1 MDKYQKFIL
10 DRTVCFISSSK
21 ELDPNAT
28 KNSVTSFVNESG
40 EFLVKQVEN
49 YNIKKHFILFSG
61 VKLASVEVDGSA
73 CELIETPKHELLDE
87 KTIVVPVDFDKQA
100 KEIKI
105 SFRDGLA
112 NPLTLKLCFV
122 EADHSIY
129 DSKVQ
134 AEINQK
140 ICPEHKTGIDLVN
153 IYWNLVSDNV
163 ETTQINLY
171 FVSNNS
177 ERLISKFKESG
188 AMFKSVTGLAFG
200 TYRYEVIEFDKNGKE
215 LARTQ
220 KIEFKL
226 SAPNYGR
233 RQTVV
238 SQ

>member
-1 MDKYQKFIL
+1 M
-10 DRTVCFISSSK
+10 
-21 ELDPNAT
+21 
-28 KNSVTSFVNESG
+28 
-40 EFLVKQVEN
+40 
-49 YNIKKHFILFSG
+49 
-61 VKLASVEVDGSA
+61 
-73 CELIETPKHELLDE
+73 
-87 KTIVVPVDFDKQA
+87 
-100 KEIKI
+100 
-105 SFRDGLA
+105 
-112 NPLTLKLCFV
+112 
-122 EADHSIY
+122 
-129 DSKVQ
+129 
-134 AEINQK
+134 
-140 ICPEHKTGIDLVN
+140 
-153 IYWNLVSDNV
+153 SDNV

-200 TYRYEVIEFDKNGKE
+200 TYRYEVIEFGKNGKE

>member
-28 KNSVTSFVNESG
+28 KNSVASFVNESD

-61 VKLASVEVDGSA
+61 VKLASVEVDESA

-153 IYWNLVSDNV
+153 IYWNL
-163 ETTQINLY
+163 Y

>member
-10 DRTVCFISSSK
+10 DRTVCFISANK
-21 ELDPNAT
+21 EPDSNAI
-28 KNSVTSFVNESG
+28 KNSVTSFVNENG
-40 EFLVKQVEN
+40 EFLIKQVEN

-61 VKLASVEVDGSA
+61 VKLASVEIDESP
-73 CELIETPKHELLDE
+73 CEVIDTPKHGLLDE

-100 KEIKI
+100 KQIKI
-105 SFRDGLA
+105 SFPDGLA
-112 NPLTLKLCFV
+112 EPLTLKLCFV
-122 EADHSIY
+122 ETDHSIY

-140 ICPEHKTGIDLVN
+140 ICPEHKTGTDLVN
-153 IYWNLVSDNV
+153 IYWNLVSDEV

-171 FVSNNS
+171 FVSNNT
-177 ERLISKFKESG
+177 ERLISKFKESE

-220 KIEFKL
+220 KIEFRL
-226 SAPNYGR
+226 TAPNYSGR
-233 RQTVV
+233 HTVV
-238 SQ
+238 I

>member
-10 DRTVCFISSSK
+10 DRTVCFISANK
-21 ELDPNAT
+21 EPDSNAK
-28 KNSVTSFVNESG
+28 KNSVTSFVNENG

-61 VKLASVEVDGSA
+61 VKLASVEIDGSA
-73 CELIETPKHELLDE
+73 CEVIDTPKHGLLDE

-100 KEIKI
+100 KQIKV
-105 SFRDGLA
+105 SFPDGLA
-112 NPLTLKLCFV
+112 EPLALKFCFV
-122 EADHSIY
+122 ETDHSIY

-140 ICPEHKTGIDLVN
+140 ICPEHKTGTDLVN
-153 IYWNLVSDNV
+153 IYWNLVSDEV

-177 ERLISKFKESG
+177 ERLISKFKESE

-220 KIEFKL
+220 KIEFRL
-226 SAPNYGR
+226 IAPDYSGEH
-233 RQTVV
+233 TVII
-238 SQ
+238 

>member
-10 DRTVCFISSSK
+10 DRTVCFISANR
-21 ELDPNAT
+21 ELGPNAN
-28 KNSVTSFVNESG
+28 KNSVTSFVNENG

-61 VKLASVEVDGSA
+61 KKLASVEIDGSA
-73 CELIETPKHELLDE
+73 CEVIDTPKHGLLDE

-100 KEIKI
+100 KQIKV
-105 SFRDGLA
+105 SFPDGLA
-112 NPLTLKLCFV
+112 EPLTLKLCFV
-122 EADHSIY
+122 ETDHSIY

-140 ICPEHKTGIDLVN
+140 ICPEHKTGNDLVN
-153 IYWNLVSDNV
+153 IYWNLVSDEV

-171 FVSNNS
+171 FVSKNS
-177 ERLISKFKESG
+177 ERLISKFKENE

-220 KIEFKL
+220 KIEFTL
-226 SAPNYGR
+226 G
-233 RQTVV
+233 V
-238 SQ
+238 SESTNLFWE

>member
-10 DRTVCFISSSK
+10 DRTICFISANK
-21 ELDPNAT
+21 ELDSNAK
-28 KNSVTSFVNESG
+28 KNSVTSFVNENG

-61 VKLASVEVDGSA
+61 VKLASVEIDGSA
-73 CELIETPKHELLDE
+73 CEVIDTPKHGLLDE

-100 KEIKI
+100 KQIKV
-105 SFRDGLA
+105 SFPDALA
-112 NPLTLKLCFV
+112 EPLALKLCFV
-122 EADHSIY
+122 ETEHSIY

-140 ICPEHKTGIDLVN
+140 ICPEHKTGTDLVN
-153 IYWNLVSDNV
+153 IYWNLVSDEV

-177 ERLISKFKESG
+177 ERLISKFKESE

-220 KIEFKL
+220 KIEFRL
-226 SAPNYGR
+226 VAPNYSGR
-233 RQTVV
+233 HTVV
-238 SQ
+238 I